1 MKFLAPLIAAVVAF
15 SAPAVASA
23 QSAPGLFA
31 AQYRQ
36 DRARDEAREGQRVS
50 LGDVVRR
57 LQSSRPGRML
67 GANENNRGGRTVYVI
82 RWEYPNGRVSDIIV
96 DARSGQV
103 LGEN

>member
-1 MKFLAPLIAAVVAF
+1 MKVLASILAAAVAL
-15 SAPAVASA
+15 SAPVAASA
-23 QSAPGLFA
+23 QSMPGIFA

-57 LQSSRPGRML
+57 LQGSRPGRML
-67 GANENNRGGRTVYVI
+67 GANESSRGGRTVYVI
-82 RWEYPNGRVSDIIV
+82 RWEYPGGRVADIIV
-96 DARSGQV
+96 DARTGQV